1 MAQQKKNN
9 KLVNVF
15 DLIALLVVIFVVS
28 LFVFSL
34 CYPPKITGKPMTVTI
49 KVTSDDKAIY
59 ETAIDQKQVFLNSS
73 NQSLS
78 VKNTS
83 YLDGSLQITLIGSGE
98 IKDSNTIFNGQRIL
112 VGQKAEIHGNY
123 FAQGIITSIVYEN

>member
-28 LFVFSL
+28 LFIFSL
-34 CYPPKITGKPMTVTI
+34 CYTPKITGKPMTVTI

-59 ETAIDQKQVFLNSS
+59 EIAKDQKQVFLNSS

-78 VKNTS
+78 VKRAGYQDG
-83 YLDGSLQITLIGSGE
+83 YLEITLTGIGE
-98 IKDSNTIFNGQRIL
+98 IKENNTLFNGLRVL

-123 FAQGIITSIVYEN
+123 YAQGIITSIVYEN